1 MNNNV
6 FWATSLAGVMMMAAV
21 TPAAAAPAPYY
32 FGALNRCADAT
43 STGGAVVSV
52 GCGGDSLKAASVNVL
67 RNGRV
72 AVKIT
77 GASKINLYEVY
88 WQPFGAASTAA
99 VLVGNVATDCN
110 GDSINPTVRPIT
122 NGNEALN
129 TRPVGPLLSAVA
141 PSLSAGVFV
150 HTARASPRAGRM
162 AATRSRACPR
172 RSTPS

>member
-6 FWATSLAGVMMMAAV
+6 FWATSLAVVMMMAAV